1 MSDYPQLNRVT
12 TEYVP
17 TEDRIRLSGE
27 TADDRTLVLWLTQRL
42 LNLLVPQLT
51 RWLEHHDAAASGAD
65 LFQEFAQQ
73 AAESSLTAEPAV
85 QAAAPASAW
94 CVITVDIATGPDG
107 VTLIFKS
114 DGETELAALPLNSM
128 ALRQWLAILRGQ
140 YLAGAWPTT
149 VWPVWMNEGGP
160 ARAET
165 PLNVLH

>member
-1 MSDYPQLNRVT
+1 MSDYPQLHRVT

-17 TEDRIRLSGE
+17 VEDRIRLSGE
-27 TADDRTLVLWLTQRL
+27 TADDRTFVLWLTQRL

-94 CVITVDIATGPDG
+94 CVVTVDIATGPDG
-107 VTLIFKS
+107 ATLVFKS
-114 DGETELAALPLNSM
+114 EGEIELVALPLTAM

-140 YLAGAWPTT
+140 YLAAAWPTT
-149 VWPVWMNEGGP
+149 AWPAWMNEAGAPSAG
-160 ARAET
+160 A
-165 PLNVLH
+165 PLTALH

>member
-1 MSDYPQLNRVT
+1 MSDAPQLSRVT

-27 TADDRTLVLWLTQRL
+27 TADGRTFVLWLTQRL

-73 AAESSLTAEPAV
+73 AAESSLTAEPPV
-85 QAAAPASAW
+85 QAAAPSSAW

-107 VTLIFKS
+107 ATLIFKS
-114 DGETELAALPLNSM
+114 DGEVERVSLPMASM

-140 YLAGAWPTT
+140 YLAAAWPTT
-149 VWPVWMNEGGP
+149 VWPAWMNEAGP
-160 ARAET
+160 APTET
-165 PLNVLH
+165 PLTVLH